1 MAAPS
6 LSTQKIRKIE
16 TLIQAW
22 KTKLTWQLLIE
33 RIEAELNIK
42 TTRQTL
48 NTYNSIKSA
57 YDIKKQELRG
67 KPTKEFIKFTKSDID
82 IYERINKLEAEN
94 EVLKRKV
101 DSQLA
106 FIRQIGF
113 QAESNP
119 ALTQLLNKIKQ
130 STVK

>member
-22 KTKLTWQLLIE
+22 KTKLTWQLLVE